1 MLIEEK
7 TKQISEHLKI
17 LLGRFGKKD
26 DSQKWRMKEK
36 LVNKK
41 TYMSLIET
49 LSTTSFFFFKVSALK
64 ESNLKEFANYFKVT
78 SSERE

>member
-26 DSQKWRMKEK
+26 DSQKWKMKGK

-41 TYMSLIET
+41 NYMNVIET
-49 LSTTSFFFFKVSALK
+49 LSTIFYQFSAL
-64 ESNLKEFANYFKVT
+64 LWAP
-78 SSERE
+78 

>member
-7 TKQISEHLKI
+7 TKQISEHLKR
-17 LLGRFGKKD
+17 LLGRFGNKD

-36 LVNKK
+36 RVNKK
-41 TYMSLIET
+41 NYMSLIET
-49 LSTTSFFFFKVSALK
+49 LNTTSFFFFKVSALK
-64 ESNLKEFANYFKVT
+64 ESNLKELTNYFKVT